1 MSSFLV
7 KGHTGIKGLVTDSNN
22 NPVHNAKIEVTGRA
36 KDIYTTERGEYWRL
50 LLPGT
55 YSVRAV
61 SPTGHHSETVQVTVS
76 GMICLCII
84 NFNTLEVVF

>member
-61 SPTGHHSETVQVTVS
+61 SPTGFHSETVQVTVS

-84 NFNTLEVVF
+84 NFNILEVGF

>member
-22 NPVHNAKIEVTGRA
+22 NPVQNAKIEVTGRA

-61 SPTGHHSETVQVTVS
+61 SPTGLASETVQVTVS
-76 GMICLCII
+76 G
-84 NFNTLEVVF
+84 NT